1 MRFGVF
7 IALMMSAAQVLA
19 WSNHAMLLWPVVRES
34 STLTEARIIVEPL
47 ESFVRAESAA
57 IATVLEEV
65 EQWSIENIES
75 YPVTPAELR
84 FMPTVLDN
92 SRGSFLRAIRVNPDL
107 DYGLFRQGTIE
118 DADIGEV
125 TLDWSQVSFLRTGS
139 STRDLIYYPLS
150 QGDLTSPAHVLITA
164 NDEPDQG
171 MDVGLYVD
179 NGTSFGA
186 VYGFGSQ
193 PFGNPNLDYSSQAP
207 FHMGFYHLDW
217 LTKRVESDLLRTL
230 PAWRIHLY
238 QSLAALA
245 FETGHD
251 YWGWRFMGWALHY
264 IGDLTQPYHTDPLP
278 GVSLMSSIWLVIQ
291 GKTADAIQLV
301 SNRHGVL
308 ESYQLRRTKNAQLAK
323 AWQGPLM
330 AALSFDAAACLR
342 SGPDIIALTADS
354 KALGDHLDHTLAQ
367 HAPPRFVDDATFE
380 WVGSGY
386 EAEVDRL
393 IGIFGGEQAL
403 ASLDEELLTHL
414 QRFSFYASGWVNQAL
429 AFESGALDGCEQ

>member
-1 MRFGVF
+1 
-7 IALMMSAAQVLA
+7 
-19 WSNHAMLLWPVVRES
+19 
-34 STLTEARIIVEPL
+34 
-47 ESFVRAESAA
+47 
-57 IATVLEEV
+57 
-65 EQWSIENIES
+65 
-75 YPVTPAELR
+75 
-84 FMPTVLDN
+84 
-92 SRGSFLRAIRVNPDL
+92 
-107 DYGLFRQGTIE
+107 
-118 DADIGEV
+118 
-125 TLDWSQVSFLRTGS
+125 
-139 STRDLIYYPLS
+139 
-150 QGDLTSPAHVLITA
+150 
-164 NDEPDQG
+164 
-171 MDVGLYVD
+171 LYVD

-217 LTKRVESDLLRTL
+217 LTRRVESDLLRTL

-264 IGDLTQPYHTDPLP
+264 IGDLTQPYHADPLP

-308 ESYQLRRTKNAQLAK
+308 ESYQLQRTKNAQSAM

-330 AALSFDAAACLR
+330 AALSFDDAACLR
-342 SGPDIIALTADS
+342 SGPDIMALTADS

-367 HAPPRFVDDATFE
+367 QAPPRFVDDATFE

-429 AFESGALDGCEQ
+429 AFESGALDGCI

>member
-7 IALMMSAAQVLA
+7 VALMMSAVQVLA

-34 STLTEARIIVEPL
+34 STLTEARIVVEPL

-57 IATVLEEV
+57 IATVLDEV
-65 EQWSIENIES
+65 EQWSIEHIDS
-75 YPVTPAELR
+75 YPVTPSELR
-84 FMPTVLDN
+84 FKPTALD
-92 SRGSFLRAIRVNPDL
+92 SSHGSFLRAIRVNPDL
-107 DYGLFRQGTIE
+107 DYGLFRQGTSGDTE
-118 DADIGEV
+118 SGEV
-125 TLDWSQVSFLRTGS
+125 TLNWSQVSFLRTGS

-150 QGDLTSPAHVLITA
+150 PGDLISPAHVLISA
-164 NDEPDQG
+164 NDEPDHG
-171 MDVGLYVD
+171 MDVGLYAD

-238 QSLAALA
+238 ESLAALA

-308 ESYQLRRTKNAQLAK
+308 ESYQLQRTKNAQLAK

-330 AALSFDAAACLR
+330 AALSFDDAACLR
-342 SGPDIIALTADS
+342 SGPDIMALTADS

-367 HAPPRFVDDATFE
+367 QAPPRFVGDATFE

>member
-92 SRGSFLRAIRVNPDL
+92 SRGSFLRTIRVNPDL

-139 STRDLIYYPLS
+139 STRDLIYYPLL
-150 QGDLTSPAHVLITA
+150 QGDLISPAHVLITA

-330 AALSFDAAACLR
+330 AALSFDDAACLR

>member
-7 IALMMSAAQVLA
+7 VALMMSAVQVLA

-34 STLTEARIIVEPL
+34 STLTEARIVVEPL

-57 IATVLEEV
+57 IATVLDEV
-65 EQWSIENIES
+65 EQWSMENIES
-75 YPVTPAELR
+75 YPVTPPELR
-84 FMPTVLDN
+84 FKPTALDN
-92 SRGSFLRAIRVNPDL
+92 IHDSFLRAIRVNPDL

-118 DADIGEV
+118 DADTGEI

-150 QGDLTSPAHVLITA
+150 PGDLISPAHVLISA
-164 NDEPDQG
+164 NDEPDHG

-264 IGDLTQPYHTDPLP
+264 IGDLTQPYHADPLP

-308 ESYQLRRTKNAQLAK
+308 ESYQLQRTKNAQSAM

-330 AALSFDAAACLR
+330 AALSFDDAACLR
-342 SGPDIIALTADS
+342 SGPDIMALTADS

-367 HAPPRFVDDATFE
+367 QAPPRFVDDATFE

-429 AFESGALDGCEQ
+429 AFESGALDGCI

>member
-7 IALMMSAAQVLA
+7 VALMMSAVQVLA

-34 STLTEARIIVEPL
+34 STLTEARIVVEPL

-57 IATVLEEV
+57 IATVLDEV

-75 YPVTPAELR
+75 YPVTPSELR
-84 FMPTVLDN
+84 FKPQALDN
-92 SRGSFLRAIRVNPDL
+92 SHSSFLRAIRVNPDL

-118 DADIGEV
+118 DAESAEV
-125 TLDWSQVSFLRTGS
+125 TLNWSQVSFLRTGS

-150 QGDLTSPAHVLITA
+150 PADLISPAHVLISA
-164 NDEPDQG
+164 NDEPDHG
-171 MDVGLYVD
+171 MDVGLYAD

-264 IGDLTQPYHTDPLP
+264 VGDLTQPYHTDPLP
-278 GVSLMSSIWLVIQ
+278 GVSLMSSILLVIQ

-308 ESYQLRRTKNAQLAK
+308 ESYQLQRTKNAQSAK
-323 AWQGPLM
+323 AWQGPLLT
-330 AALSFDAAACLR
+330 ALSFEDAACLR
-342 SGPDIIALTADS
+342 SGPDIMALTADS

-367 HAPPRFVDDATFE
+367 QAPPRFVDDATFE

-393 IGIFGGEQAL
+393 IGIFGGDQAI
-403 ASLDEELLTHL
+403 ASLDEELVTHL
-414 QRFSFYASGWVNQAL
+414 HRFSFYASGWVNQAL
-429 AFESGALDGCEQ
+429 AFESGVLDGCIQ